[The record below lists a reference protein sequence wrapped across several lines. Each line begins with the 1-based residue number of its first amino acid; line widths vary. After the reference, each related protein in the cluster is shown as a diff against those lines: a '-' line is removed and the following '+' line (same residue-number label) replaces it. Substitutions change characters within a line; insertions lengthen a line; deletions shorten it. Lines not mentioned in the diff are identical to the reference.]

1 MKRVVSLRMA
11 ARYAVALCAFT
22 ALLLAAACAPDANIS
37 IISPGLGEELAAIEA
52 GGSIVREPTPVPP
65 MLAELTPEQIYAGMP
80 EDLAAA
86 VQAADPAA
94 GANIALAVAVPS
106 CTGCHFMDPSIP
118 AAGPTW
124 HNIGDTA
131 VDHAM
136 RAGSPGPAEYLHQS
150 IVAPSAWVVP
160 GFTGGIMPEVYDEQ
174 LSDEDLA
181 TLIAYLL
188 AQNGQ
193 P

>member
-1 MKRVVSLRMA
+1 
-11 ARYAVALCAFT
+11 
-22 ALLLAAACAPDANIS
+22 
-37 IISPGLGEELAAIEA
+37 
-52 GGSIVREPTPVPP
+52 TPVPP

-106 CTGCHFMDPSIP
+106 CTGCHFLDPSIP